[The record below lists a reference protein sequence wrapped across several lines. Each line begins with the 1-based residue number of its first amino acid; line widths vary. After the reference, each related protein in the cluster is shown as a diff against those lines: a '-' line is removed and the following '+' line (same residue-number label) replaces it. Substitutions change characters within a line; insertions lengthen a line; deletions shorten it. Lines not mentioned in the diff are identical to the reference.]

1 MRETYDPA
9 EVESVQQAHW
19 RAKDIYRAVE
29 HALDA
34 NGNEK
39 PKFYVC
45 PMLPYPSGKLHMGHV
60 RNYTLND
67 VLYRYLRMRGMNVM
81 TPMGWDSFGLPAEN
95 AAIAKKVAPAK
106 WTYAN
111 IADMKA
117 QMEPLGLAF
126 DWSRDLQARLLPLES
141 VDVPENARKRRCLP
155 QDPDSELG
163 PGRPHRFGQR
173 TGD

>member
-106 WTYAN
+106 WT
-111 IADMKA
+111 
-117 QMEPLGLAF
+117 
-126 DWSRDLQARLLPLES
+126 LES

>member
-34 NGNEK
+34 NGKEK

-106 WTYAN
+106 WTY
-111 IADMKA
+111 D
-117 QMEPLGLAF
+117 GT
-126 DWSRDLQARLLPLES
+126 SRS
-141 VDVPENARKRRCLP
+141 
-155 QDPDSELG
+155 G
-163 PGRPHRFGQR
+163 F
-173 TGD
+173 

>member
-106 WTYAN
+106 WT
-111 IADMKA
+111 
-117 QMEPLGLAF
+117 
-126 DWSRDLQARLLPLES
+126 
-141 VDVPENARKRRCLP
+141 
-155 QDPDSELG
+155 
-163 PGRPHRFGQR
+163 
-173 TGD
+173 

>member
-45 PMLPYPSGKLHMGHV
+45 PMLPYPSGKLHMGKMFLK
-60 RNYTLND
+60 TFDND
-67 VLYRYLRMRGMNVM
+67 RLVIFIMVTVCIVL
-81 TPMGWDSFGLPAEN
+81 
-95 AAIAKKVAPAK
+95 
-106 WTYAN
+106 
-111 IADMKA
+111 
-117 QMEPLGLAF
+117 
-126 DWSRDLQARLLPLES
+126 
-141 VDVPENARKRRCLP
+141 
-155 QDPDSELG
+155 
-163 PGRPHRFGQR
+163 HRI
-173 TGD
+173 